1 MSLKT
6 LLEKELLSALKV
18 IFSAQQWEDTELL
31 VEYPEFQFGDI
42 STPLAMRLA
51 KELKM
56 PPIEIATAIKDYL
69 SAKSIFTSVSVAGP
83 GFLNF
88 KLKQQYY
95 FDSICE
101 IINKEDYGSST
112 KRNDKTLLLE
122 YVSAN
127 PTGPL
132 HIGHGRWAAIGSA
145 LAKILKYRGFEVFQ
159 EFYINDT
166 GNQIYNLKKTVECI
180 RNHQPIPEEGYH
192 GDQMKVFE
200 NNDQNPVD
208 YFLAEQQT
216 VLKKFCTHFDNY
228 FKESSLHDKGIVKD
242 LIEKLKSEKMAYK
255 KDEALW
261 FNSSAYGDDKDR
273 VLIKSDGS
281 YTYFAVDVAY
291 HYQKIKR
298 NYQNLINVFG
308 ADHHGYVQRISAAVN
323 ILSKGKTKLD
333 VIIGQLVSL
342 FRDKIPVKMS
352 KRTGDIITLEEVIDE
367 IGVDATRYY
376 LTMRPAN
383 TPLEFDLSVAK
394 SKTGDNPVFYVQ
406 YAHARI
412 SSLFEKIKEKN
423 ISIQPLDSVD
433 FNLIMSDEM
442 RQIVIHLM
450 KFPEELQSI
459 ANSYEIHHL
468 NNYLFDLA
476 GLFHHYYF
484 ENKFID
490 ANNIKKTQGYYY
502 FLLAIQRVLRNG
514 LSLLSIE
521 PADDM

>member
-6 LLEKELLSALKV
+6 LLEKELLSTLEV
-18 IFSAQQWEDTELL
+18 IFSDQQWEGIELPI
-31 VEYPEFQFGDI
+31 EYPEFQFGDL
-42 STPLAMRLA
+42 STPLAMVLA
-51 KELKM
+51 KKLKM
-56 PPIEIATAIKDYL
+56 PPIKIATTIKEHL
-69 SAKSIFTSVSVAGP
+69 STKSIFTNVSVAGP

-88 KLKQQYY
+88 RLKQQYY

-101 IINKEDYGSST
+101 IINKKNYGASVEG
-112 KRNDKTLLLE
+112 NGKTLLLE

-132 HIGHGRWAAIGSA
+132 HIGHGRWAAIGSV
-145 LAKILKYRGFEVFQ
+145 LANILKYRGFEVIQ
-159 EFYINDT
+159 EFYINDA
-166 GNQIYNLKKTVECI
+166 GNQIDKLKKTVECI
-180 RNHQPIPEEGYH
+180 RNHQPIPKDGYH
-192 GDQMKVFE
+192 GDHMKIFE
-200 NNDQNPVD
+200 NNEQNPVD
-208 YFLAEQQT
+208 YFLAEQQA
-216 VLKKFCTHFDNY
+216 VLEKFRTHFDNY
-228 FKESSLHDKGIVKD
+228 FKESSLHDKGIVKE
-242 LIEKLKSEKMAYK
+242 LIEKLKSEKIAYK

-281 YTYFAVDVAY
+281 YTYFAVDIAY
-291 HYQKIKR
+291 HYQKIKG

-308 ADHHGYVQRISAAVN
+308 ADHHGYVQRISASVN

-342 FRDKIPVKMS
+342 FRDKIPVRMS
-352 KRTGDIITLEEVIDE
+352 KRTGDIITLQEVIEE

-376 LTMRPAN
+376 LTMRSAN

-394 SKTGDNPVFYVQ
+394 SKTNDNPIFYIQ

-412 SSLFEKIKEKN
+412 YSLFEKIEEKN
-423 ISIQPLDSVD
+423 ISIQSLDTVD
-433 FNLIMSDEM
+433 FSLIMSDEM
-442 RQIVIHLM
+442 RQIVIHLT

-459 ANSYEIHHL
+459 TNSYEIHHL
-468 NNYLFDLA
+468 NTYLFDLA
-476 GLFHHYYF
+476 GLFHRYYF

-490 ANNIKKTQGYYY
+490 THNVKKTQSYYY
-502 FLLAIQRVLRNG
+502 FLMAIQRVLQNG
-514 LSLLSIE
+514 LSLLGIE